1 MSPDGPPLE
10 DAPGEDAPAELVEWM
25 ERFGVF
31 QGGVD
36 PEALAEAAIR
46 ALEEATRR
54 TGGNREAAFAL
65 LAADGLITRAVGE
78 LAKAEDPEADLLALI
93 SRVAAGSGE
102 GPQ

>member
-10 DAPGEDAPAELVEWM
+10 DAPAELVEWM
-25 ERFGVF
+25 KRFGVF

-36 PEALAEAAIR
+36 PESLAEAAIR
-46 ALEEATRR
+46 ALDEATRR

-78 LAKAEDPEADLLALI
+78 FAKAEDPEAELLALI

-102 GPQ
+102 GPR